1 MDNGTVAQPPV
12 KNSSVKL
19 SLNLKYICLALL
31 LVIIAMFAIWR
42 PWSAAA
48 PDNSRVVK
56 VTGEAKLKAT
66 PDEFVFNP
74 SYEFK
79 NADKNVALADMTQKS
94 EELVKKIKELGVA
107 ESNIKSNS
115 SGYNGAVYYYN
126 SESKQSTYN
135 LQLTITVGTKELAQ
149 KVQDYLVT
157 TLPTGAVSPQAGFSD
172 SKRKELEQ
180 KARDEATKEAR
191 TKAEQSAKN
200 LGFKIGNVKSIDD
213 AGGFDNGGCGSGR
226 LCAGSTLAVPDAKT
240 SQLAVQPGVDELNYS
255 VTVEYYIK

>member
-1 MDNGTVAQPPV
+1 MDNGPEAQPPV
-12 KNSSVKL
+12 KNSSIRL
-19 SLNLKYICLALL
+19 SLNLKYVCLALL
-31 LVIIAMFAIWR
+31 LVIIAMLAIWR
-42 PWSAAA
+42 PWSATAQ
-48 PDNSRVVK
+48 DNNRVVK

-79 NADKNVALADMTQKS
+79 NADKNVALAEMTKKS
-94 EELVKKIKELGVA
+94 EELVKKIKELGISD
-107 ESNIKSNS
+107 SNIKSNS
-115 SGYNGAVYYYN
+115 SGYEGAIYYYN
-126 SESKQSTYN
+126 PDSKQSTYN
-135 LQLTITVGTKELAQ
+135 LQLTVTVGTKELAQ

-157 TLPTGAVSPQAGFSD
+157 TSPTGAVSPQASFSD

-213 AGGFDNGGCGSGR
+213 AGGFENGGCGLGG
-226 LCAGSTLAVPDAKT
+226 LCAAASMAVSDAKT
-240 SQLAVQPGVDELNYS
+240 SQLAVQPGQDELNYS